1 MLLTKNQA
9 VSLPSPGLAESS
21 FVLNARAGSAQ
32 LGRTGATFSCSLF
45 VEKIKVRRNKINS
58 KQKTEE
64 VKILL
69 KVDHNSP

>member
-1 MLLTKNQA
+1 
-9 VSLPSPGLAESS
+9 
-21 FVLNARAGSAQ
+21 
-32 LGRTGATFSCSLF
+32 LF